1 MLENLEPSS
10 VIKADIA
17 SLFNEDEMMKMLN
30 IEGRRNRAER
40 FLVMCKRLQ
49 REELGEVCSY
59 LEKHF
64 CLPKEI
70 RTNEEL
76 GKLLETSVL

>member
-40 FLVMCKRLQ
+40 FLEMCKGLQ
-49 REELGEVCSY
+49 REELDEVCSY

-70 RTNEEL
+70 STNEEL
-76 GKLLETSVL
+76 GKLL